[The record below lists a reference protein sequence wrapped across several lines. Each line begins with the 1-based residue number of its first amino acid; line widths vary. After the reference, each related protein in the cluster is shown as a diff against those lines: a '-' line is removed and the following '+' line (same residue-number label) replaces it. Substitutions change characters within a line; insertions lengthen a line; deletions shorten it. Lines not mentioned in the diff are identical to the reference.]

1 LKKEDEEREDDF
13 EDEIKPEDGLLRYWI
28 FFNGE
33 QYRLF
38 AALAAVFLGVL
49 WCFLY
54 GLGAGQTILGII
66 LGALAVISLIAW
78 RTLDQELQKY
88 ATSRWK
94 KDKHSPRRVRIELRV
109 VILLWLFIFIV
120 ASITILSKWRHGH

>member
-1 LKKEDEEREDDF
+1 MEGDEERNDNF

-28 FFNGE
+28 FFSGE

-38 AALAAVFLGVL
+38 AALAAAFFGVL

-54 GLGAGQTILGII
+54 VLGAGQTAFGII

-88 ATSRWK
+88 ATSGWK
-94 KDKHSPRRVRIELRV
+94 KDKHSPKRKRIQLRIA
-109 VILLWLFIFIV
+109 ILLWLFIFIV
-120 ASITILSKWRHGH
+120 ASITILSKWGHSH